1 MFQKKLKQMGAWIL
15 ALSMV
20 LGSSQLPAM
29 GAKAAD
35 QNLAL
40 DATATASG
48 VEDNASNLQPGK
60 VNDGDMGTRW
70 ASPVSSDAQWLQLSW
85 ESSKTMKS
93 FVVNWERR
101 NATSYTIE
109 KSDDGSSWTAVA
121 TFSAKPAQK
130 KQEIILPESIQ
141 AKAVRLY
148 IATHDQAGLDT
159 EVSWN
164 NVSVY
169 EFEVYEGDIPDG
181 RSEMQKLADSL
192 SAPEIS
198 EDGSHISMPDVP
210 EGVTVRFCADYE
222 QVIGEDGT
230 VYTPVQN
237 KAVKGFFEVNDGTET
252 QKSSEFTVNVPG
264 QYTDGEDANEKP
276 AVIPELQE
284 WHGLNGKFLASSS
297 SRIIVGSSKLMEAA
311 NIFAED
317 YRDVTGMD
325 INVVSGTQEDA
336 QRGDFYLTLNT
347 TDEGLGKEGY
357 CLNIG
362 DIAVVEAEQT
372 TGAYWG
378 VVSILQILK
387 QTKGSIPKG
396 IARDYPKYEVRGFSI
411 DVGRKP
417 FTMETLK
424 VFGKNMSWYKMNNL
438 QVHLSDNLIFMED
451 YPTMEQAIA
460 ETYAGFRLESG
471 VVNEETGKSATSED
485 VYYTKDEFRTFIKDS
500 RVMGLDIVPE
510 FDMPAHALPFTKA
523 FQQYMSKKPG
533 GHGYLI
539 DEVDI
544 ANPEAIEWAK
554 SIWADYFEGDD
565 PIFDKETTV
574 HIGTDEYHGKDGQE
588 GRELFRKFSDE
599 MIKFVQGTGR
609 TVRMWGSLSNK
620 TGTTPVA
627 SKDVQLNI
635 WNTGYA
641 NPGDMYNLGYDLIN
655 TLEGPNYIVPAAGY
669 YNNYINAQSIY
680 NNWKPNVIGNL
691 TLSAGDDQML
701 GACYAIWHDSIDTRA
716 NGISEYDSFDRFF
729 QPLAAYS
736 AKLWGEAADRNYS
749 ELLEVFD
756 NTGTAPNTNMY
767 AEVDSVSNKIVN
779 YTFDNTLDEDSSAN
793 SYDLTDRKNVKL
805 VNSNEGKALCL
816 VGGESYVETP
826 LNKIGMGAALTIKVK
841 MDADAEGEQI
851 LCESKDS
858 FGIYGTYALKASQ
871 KHTGKVGFSREG
883 YDYSFNYTL
892 PKGEWVELT
901 FQGGKDN
908 VSLYVNGELKD
919 DNPDIYFANH
929 ETTEL
934 SAKLAKEGIIKTAT
948 MLIPIGYIG
957 STANSFKGQ
966 IEYVTV
972 TSEKEISG
980 NYSASALS
988 QNEIEAG
995 ACSTHPTEGS
1005 YAAMLDGDRTTYWH
1019 TDWSSANEKDNTKD
1033 HNHYIT
1039 LTFKNHEAKAINM
1052 LSYLPR
1058 QDNVNGRIYQYSID
1072 ITKKDGTV
1080 LNDYA
1085 SGTWAADMSEKF
1097 VVFDSVEAKSVKLN
1111 ILTSDGNH
1119 GTAAEMNLYNVAMDK
1134 DSLTAILSQYE
1145 DYTENDYTD
1154 ISWKAFEK
1162 AKEVAVMT
1170 ANSPESTQ
1178 KDFMAV
1184 CEQLQRAAG
1193 NLTEKPAANRLSD
1206 GVKEAAQIQ
1215 AEDYASAGYA
1225 LYQQAVT
1232 DAAKVL
1238 NKENA
1243 TEQEILQAAKSI
1255 ENAKEGLANIGEI
1268 KSALADE
1275 VDLSNC
1281 TENSKAV
1288 YEKAVAAANGIVNDA
1303 NATRIQ
1309 AEEVLSNLHKAKAGL
1324 VDLSEMKAEVVAAD
1338 AKDLSNCSTASAN
1351 IYNSA
1356 RESAKA
1362 VLNKPDATQ
1371 AEIDAA
1377 LAALNTAEEGLVE
1390 KTESEKYLSTEIA
1403 NAEKQ
1408 LTNLDGYTTESV
1420 EEFKKALEDAKEIL
1434 NKLDATQ
1441 EQMETAMKN
1450 LQNVKLVKKEEP
1462 KPNPGNNDTPKPP
1475 VTGPSNQKPVPKA
1488 GAVSVTG
1495 GVQYKVTK
1503 SDAKNGTV
1511 TVSKL
1516 TDTKKAK
1523 ITIPSTVTIDGYS
1536 FRVTAIAAKAF
1547 QNSKKLT
1554 SVTIGANV
1562 TNIGSKAFYK
1572 CGKLNKVIFKGSKA
1586 PKIGKQA
1593 FKGTSSKCK
1602 ITVPKKMAKK
1612 QLTLLKSA
1620 MKKAGMSKKAA
1631 YRK

>member
-40 DATATASG
+40 EAEVTASSSESQNG
-48 VEDNASNLQPGK
+48 VNNI
-60 VNDGDMGTRW
+60 NDGNAATRW
-70 ASPVSSDAQWLQLSW
+70 AQATTGSSAWVTYKW
-85 ESSKTMKS
+85 NNKPTIKS
-93 FVVNWERR
+93 FSISWERR
-101 NATSYTIE
+101 NAQAY
-109 KSDDGSSWTAVA
+109 
-121 TFSAKPAQK
+121 
-130 KQEIILPESIQ
+130 SIQ
-141 AKAVRLY
+141 TSADGTNWSDVWSTTTAPASNTVTATLDAPVQTQYLRLNVTN
-148 IATHDQAGLDT
+148 ILAHGEGDAEGFSWQA
-159 EVSWN
+159 
-164 NVSVY
+164 VSVY
-169 EFEVYEGDIPDG
+169 EFEVYGEEGEALPKSDVEQVISSITQPKISADG
-181 RSEMQKLADSL
+181 T
-192 SAPEIS
+192 
-198 EDGSHISMPDVP
+198 HISMPDVP

-230 VYTPVQN
+230 VYTPLEE
-237 KAVKGFFEVNDGTET
+237 KTVKGFYEVSKGQET
-252 QKSSEFTVNVPG
+252 AKTNEFTITVPG
-264 QYTDGEDANEKP
+264 KYTDSQEANAKP
-276 AVIPELQE
+276 EVIPELQE
-284 WHGLNGKFLASSS
+284 WHGESGKFILRSAA
-297 SRIIVGSSKLMEAA
+297 RIIAVEGLADTA
-311 NIFAED
+311 RRFAED
-317 YRDVTGMD
+317 LKEITGKELPVINGSASDVK
-325 INVVSGTQEDA
+325 
-336 QRGDFYLTLNT
+336 RGDFYLTLDT
-347 TDEGLGKEGY
+347 QDGGLGKEGY
-357 CLNIG
+357 IMTVG
-362 DIAVVEAEQT
+362 DSVKIEASDD

-378 VVSILQILK
+378 VVSALQILK
-387 QTKGSIPKG
+387 QTGNYIVKG

-424 VFGKNMSWYKMNNL
+424 AFGKNMSWYKMNNL

-500 RVMGLDIVPE
+500 RAMGLEIVPE

-565 PIFDKETTV
+565 PVFDKETTV

-599 MIKFVQGTGR
+599 MINFVQGTGR

-641 NPGDMYNLGYDLIN
+641 NPRDMYNLGYDLIN

-680 NNWKPNVIGNL
+680 NSWKPNEISDL

-729 QPLAAYS
+729 QPLPAYS
-736 AKLWGEAADRNYS
+736 AKLWGEAEDRTYQQ
-749 ELLEVFD
+749 LTEVASR
-756 NTGTAPNTNMY
+756 TGTAPGTNVY
-767 AEVDSVSNKIVN
+767 CEVETASEKVLE
-779 YTFDNTLDEDSSAN
+779 YTFDGTLTEDSSAN
-793 SYDLTDRKNVKL
+793 SYDVTESKNV
-805 VNSNEGKALCL
+805 SQTAAGSGKALQL
-816 VGGESYVETP
+816 NGGESYITTP
-826 LNKIGMGAALTIKVK
+826 VNKVGSDASITMKVK
-841 MDADAEGEQI
+841 MDADASGEQI
-851 LCESKDS
+851 LCESKDV
-858 FGIYGTYALKASQ
+858 FGVYGTYAIKASQ
-871 KHTGKVGFSREG
+871 KNTNKVGFSREG
-883 YDYSFNYTL
+883 YDYSFDYTL

-901 FQGGKDN
+901 FQGGKDQ
-908 VSLYVNGELKD
+908 VALFVNGTMVD
-919 DNPDIYFANH
+919 DDPDIYFANH

-934 SAKLAKEGIIKTAT
+934 SAKLAQHGIIKVAT
-948 MLIPIGYIG
+948 MMIPAGRIG
-957 STANSFKGQ
+957 STTKSFKGQ
-966 IEYVTV
+966 IDYVTV
-972 TSEKEISG
+972 KTSVETDDSYRMVSQSEMTPSACTSNSEGTPEKAI
-980 NYSASALS
+980 
-988 QNEIEAG
+988 
-995 ACSTHPTEGS
+995 
-1005 YAAMLDGDRTTYWH
+1005 DGDPSTIWH
-1019 TDWSSANEKDNTKD
+1019 TRWSSDIDNITDSHPHWFQVDLARPVMIDKLTCLPRADGGNGNILKYNVIVTKPDNT
-1033 HNHYIT
+1033 T
-1039 LTFKNHEAKAINM
+1039 VTVV
-1052 LSYLPR
+1052 S
-1058 QDNVNGRIYQYSID
+1058 NGIWA
-1072 ITKKDGTV
+1072 G
-1080 LNDYA
+1080 NA
-1085 SGTWAADMSEKF
+1085 SLKQA
-1097 VVFDSVEAKSVKLN
+1097 VFDPVEAKSVKLE
-1111 ILTSDGNH
+1111 ILDAKGN
-1119 GTAAEMNLYNVAMDK
+1119 GTTKFGSIAEFNLYKTLQSSDVKNL
-1134 DSLTAILSQYE
+1134 LTPYEALKETDYTAESWAVFKEAYE
-1145 DYTENDYTD
+1145 DARKLAEN
-1154 ISWKAFEK
+1154 
-1162 AKEVAVMT
+1162 
-1170 ANSPESTQ
+1170 
-1178 KDFMAV
+1178 
-1184 CEQLQRAAG
+1184 
-1193 NLTEKPAANRLSD
+1193 
-1206 GVKEAAQIQ
+1206 
-1215 AEDYASAGYA
+1215 
-1225 LYQQAVT
+1225 
-1232 DAAKVL
+1232 
-1238 NKENA
+1238 
-1243 TEQEILQAAKSI
+1243 
-1255 ENAKEGLANIGEI
+1255 
-1268 KSALADE
+1268 
-1275 VDLSNC
+1275 
-1281 TENSKAV
+1281 
-1288 YEKAVAAANGIVNDA
+1288 
-1303 NATRIQ
+1303 
-1309 AEEVLSNLHKAKAGL
+1309 
-1324 VDLSEMKAEVVAAD
+1324 
-1338 AKDLSNCSTASAN
+1338 TASTPEELQ
-1351 IYNSA
+1351 SA
-1356 RESAKA
+1356 VDR
-1362 VLNKPDATQ
+1362 
-1371 AEIDAA
+1371 
-1377 LAALNTAEEGLVE
+1377 
-1390 KTESEKYLSTEIA
+1390 
-1403 NAEKQ
+1403 
-1408 LTNLDGYTTESV
+1408 LTFASD
-1420 EEFKKALEDAKEIL
+1420 
-1434 NKLDATQ
+1434 
-1441 EQMETAMKN
+1441 
-1450 LQNVKLVKKEEP
+1450 KLVKKEAEVSGLIAGIEEAESMNTAGCQEKYVKAYEAALAEAKEVLENEVLSQQEADEVLGRLEAARAPVVLTAATNKTIDLTGMSADTVKIYRDALEKAKALLVKENATGAEFIAALEALNQAEAGLKKEEP
-1462 KPNPGNNDTPKPP
+1462 KPGNNDTPKPP